1 MKLVYIKILY
11 YYEVPTLIF
20 CQDERQSN
28 YLFALLDDETFEY
41 IGKKVSVEEKLGVT
55 AFLRRPS
62 IYLLFYGYATSRRD
76 EHPAESW
83 METIRQFKRRYG
95 IRDEIEI
102 DEAVF
107 RTVFKMTADL
117 INEGI

>member
-41 IGKKVSVEEKLGVT
+41 IGKKVSVEDVSLFLEGQMDLKPIYENLETNFYLGKEGGILKRFKYT
-55 AFLRRPS
+55 AF
-62 IYLLFYGYATSRRD
+62 FYSR
-76 EHPAESW
+76 S
-83 METIRQFKRRYG
+83 
-95 IRDEIEI
+95 
-102 DEAVF
+102 
-107 RTVFKMTADL
+107 
-117 INEGI
+117 

>member
-1 MKLVYIKILY
+1 MQGKQVK
-11 YYEVPTLIF
+11 EKK
-20 CQDERQSN
+20 
-28 YLFALLDDETFEY
+28 
-41 IGKKVSVEEKLGVT
+41 KKVSVEEKLGVT

-83 METIRQFKRRYG
+83 METIRQFKKRYG
-95 IRDEIEI
+95 IQDEIEI